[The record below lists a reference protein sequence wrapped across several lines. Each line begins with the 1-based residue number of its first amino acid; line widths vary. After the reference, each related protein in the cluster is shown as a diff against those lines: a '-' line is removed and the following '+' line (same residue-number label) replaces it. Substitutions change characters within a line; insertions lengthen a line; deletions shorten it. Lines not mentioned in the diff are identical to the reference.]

1 MRNRFTS
8 SYIDGPIGST
18 MLRTACSMLAGT
30 LAISGYNIADTW
42 FVSSLGTDQLAAMGF
57 TFPVIMLIGCVYRG
71 LCVGVMTPT
80 AHSLGGGR
88 RPEAARLVTSG
99 LMLMMLASL
108 AIGTA
113 GALTIEPTFRLCGA
127 GSNVMTYVV
136 QYMLIWYFGS
146 FTGTLGMAGNDLLIA
161 AGDSFTASMLML
173 FGLGLNVLLDP
184 LFIFGW
190 CGFPVMGIAGAA
202 LATVISQAVC
212 GIVALRLLYSRH
224 RLIASPRIPRDTLG
238 KAWKTIIRFAVPA
251 TLGMLLMPIGSA
263 VITRIVASFGDA
275 AVAATAA
282 ASRLEVVAFI
292 FPMALGIAL
301 MPMVAQNYGARRF
314 DRINQCRRFAMRFA
328 GGFLLTMAVIY
339 FFAAPYVV
347 GWFSKDPEV
356 QRIMI
361 LYLRIVS
368 FGFAAVEIHRFSGFF
383 FTGCG
388 RPAAAAILNALR
400 VVVFLVPFSLL
411 ALWAGSLVL
420 VFWARLAAD
429 LLAGGIAC
437 YAARRMTRNLPEASF
452 GKPQE
457 TPAEFQAEAVNGSAE
472 L

>member
-1 MRNRFTS
+1 
-8 SYIDGPIGST
+8 
-18 MLRTACSMLAGT
+18 MLAGT

-42 FVSSLGTDQLAAMGF
+42 FVSSSTDQLAAGIH
-57 TFPVIMLIGCVYRG
+57 FPAHHADRRVYRG

-251 TLGMLLMPIGSA
+251 HA
-263 VITRIVASFGDA
+263 RH
-275 AVAATAA
+275 
-282 ASRLEVVAFI
+282 
-292 FPMALGIAL
+292 AL
-301 MPMVAQNYGARRF
+301 MRRF
-314 DRINQCRRFAMRFA
+314 GGHHPDRRFVRRCGSRSHGGGFAAGGRGVHLPDGPRHRPDADGRAELRRPPVRPHQSMPPVRHAVRGRFSADHGGDLLLCRAVCRRVVLQGPRGAADHDPVSADRLVRLCRRGDSPFF
-328 GGFLLTMAVIY
+328 GFLL
-339 FFAAPYVV
+339 
-347 GWFSKDPEV
+347 
-356 QRIMI
+356 
-361 LYLRIVS
+361 
-368 FGFAAVEIHRFSGFF
+368 HRL
-383 FTGCG
+383 
-388 RPAAAAILNALR
+388 RPAR
-400 VVVFLVPFSLL
+400 P
-411 ALWAGSLVL
+411 
-420 VFWARLAAD
+420 
-429 LLAGGIAC
+429 
-437 YAARRMTRNLPEASF
+437 RRRF
-452 GKPQE
+452 
-457 TPAEFQAEAVNGSAE
+457 
-472 L
+472 

>member
-1 MRNRFTS
+1 MRNRLTV
-8 SYIDGPIGST
+8 SYTTGPVGST

-88 RPEAARLVTSG
+88 RTEAARLITSG
-99 LMLMMLASL
+99 LMLMMLTSL
-108 AIGTA
+108 AIGTS
-113 GALTIEPTFRLCGA
+113 GALTIKPTFLLCGA
-127 GSNVMTYVV
+127 GPNVMPYIA

-161 AGDSFTASMLML
+161 AGDSFIASMLML
-173 FGLGLNVLLDP
+173 FGLGLNVLFDP

-190 CGFPVMGIAGAA
+190 CGLPAMGIAGAA

-212 GIVALRLLYSRH
+212 GLFALRLLYSRH
-224 RLIASPRIPRDTLG
+224 RLIASPRLPYHTIR
-238 KAWKTIIRFAVPA
+238 KAWQTILRFSLPA

-263 VITRIVASFGDA
+263 VITRIVASFGNP

-328 GGFLLTMAVIY
+328 GGFLLSMAVLY

-347 GWFSKDPEV
+347 GWFSRNPDV

-388 RPAAAAILNALR
+388 RPIAAAFLNALR
-400 VVVFLVPFSLL
+400 VVAFLVPFSLL
-411 ALWAGSLVL
+411 ALWSGHLVL

-429 LLAGGIAC
+429 LLSGGIAC
-437 YAARRMTRNLPEASF
+437 CAARRMTRGLQQKISC
-452 GKPQE
+452 
-457 TPAEFQAEAVNGSAE
+457 
-472 L
+472 